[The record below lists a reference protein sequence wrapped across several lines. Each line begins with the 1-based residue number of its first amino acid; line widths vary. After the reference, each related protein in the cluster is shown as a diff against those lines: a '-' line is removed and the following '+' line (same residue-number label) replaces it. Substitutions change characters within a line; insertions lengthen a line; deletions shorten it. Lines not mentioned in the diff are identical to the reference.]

1 MGTLYTRSIGTLSS
15 KGDYIFPID
24 SDDMLLNSNVFSI
37 IYKIVNKNYFD
48 ILIFN
53 SIITD
58 LEPDLSNTKIYKH
71 HREKF
76 HKPNLVLF
84 QPDLGFYPIEP
95 KENGRGFQYNE
106 ILIFAKCIK
115 SIIYKKAINKLGKNK
130 FSRYMILG
138 EDDIAINI
146 IFNTAKIAKFIPFYG
161 YLHIERRGSVT
172 NRGMSLA
179 DRLINHLYILDV
191 MIDFSKNYVKNKIIL
206 FKYLKYIFRDK
217 NLKTILFS
225 NDNINKTFISCLDRI
240 LNCKYI
246 SLENKN
252 QIRSIGKN
260 LKFIKYNF

>member
-1 MGTLYTRSIGTLSS
+1 LFIEQLKKEDSRIILINNKKNMGTLYTRSIGTLSS

-206 FKYLKYIFRDK
+206 FKY
-217 NLKTILFS
+217 
-225 NDNINKTFISCLDRI
+225 
-240 LNCKYI
+240 
-246 SLENKN
+246 
-252 QIRSIGKN
+252 
-260 LKFIKYNF
+260 